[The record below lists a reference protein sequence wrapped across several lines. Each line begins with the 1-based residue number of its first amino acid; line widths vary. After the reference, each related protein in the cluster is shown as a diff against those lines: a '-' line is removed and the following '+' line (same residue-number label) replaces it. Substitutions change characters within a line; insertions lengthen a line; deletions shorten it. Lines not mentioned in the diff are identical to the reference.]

1 MLSLFRNKLVV
12 NLVWVVVFAV
22 LLQVAH
28 LFFSPAVPQIYNT
41 SPLLRGW
48 LEQLNSEG
56 SYFSIAIVFVLTIA
70 LGLSYN
76 YIVNEREVLF
86 RHTYFP
92 AFFYFYFTHA
102 FYAQSFVTP
111 HFLAGIF
118 LLLVIHK
125 YLSLEPG
132 NRHTTV
138 FIDMGLFTSAAFF
151 LSPDT
156 IIFVPAI
163 LLALLFSGYFS
174 FKTLVL
180 FFMGIIIP
188 VYFLWLI
195 FFLVN
200 KIDLFVEMF
209 SFNSFTLDFSRLQP
223 GPYYSAYAV
232 IVLVVLI
239 ISLAGLQAN
248 FYKNTIRARRSQQ
261 ALMIFLAF
269 GIGLIFCSKA
279 PYQQTFTLLAAPL
292 SAFSSYFFLK
302 TGRPWLRESLFALFV
317 ISSIIAAIAS
327 QVW

>member
-1 MLSLFRNKLVV
+1 LLSLFRNKLVV
-12 NLVWVVVFAV
+12 NLVWVLAFAV

-28 LFFSPAVPQIYNT
+28 LFFATAQPEVYNT

-48 LEQLNSEG
+48 MEQLNTEG
-56 SYFSIAIVFVLTIA
+56 RYFSVAIVFVLTIA

-76 YIVNEREVLF
+76 YILNEREVLF
-86 RHTYFP
+86 RQTYFP
-92 AFFYFYFTHA
+92 VFFYFYFTHV
-102 FYAQSFVTP
+102 FYAQGFVTP

-125 YLSLEPG
+125 YLLLEPG

-151 LSPDT
+151 LAPDT
-156 IIFVPAI
+156 ILFIPAI

-188 VYFLWLI
+188 VYFLWVI

-200 KIDLFVEMF
+200 KIELFVEMF
-209 SFNSFTLDFSRLQP
+209 TFDHFTFDISRLQP
-223 GPYYSAYAV
+223 GPFYTAFAV

-239 ISLAGLQAN
+239 ISLAGLQSN

-261 ALMIFLAF
+261 ALMVFLAF
-269 GIGLIFCSKA
+269 GLALLFCSKA

-302 TGRPWLRESLFALFV
+302 TGRPWLRETLFALFV
-317 ISSIIAAIAS
+317 ISVIIAAIAS
-327 QVW
+327 QVL